1 MREIEALGLFYLGR
15 VFDAEKGA
23 ATPEPYLLEARD
35 LTTHAVCVGMTGSG
49 KTGLGIALLEEAAI
63 DGVPAIAIDP
73 KGDLGNLALAFPA
86 LRPEDFEPWIDPDD
100 ARRAG
105 RSPAE
110 QAAATAE
117 RWRQGL
123 AESGQD
129 AARIERFRR
138 AAEVVIYTP
147 GSLAGRPLSPLR
159 SFAAPAAALAAD
171 PEALRER
178 AQAAVSGLLALLGRD
193 ADPLQSREHILLA
206 RLVAEAWERGADLDL
221 PGLIRGLEQ
230 PPFARVGALELES
243 FYPARERF
251 ALAGVLNNLLA
262 SPAFAAWLEG
272 EPLEIGRLLRA
283 DDGRPRI
290 SVLSIAHLSDAE
302 RMFFVTLLLSELV
315 AWMRSQPGTQSLRAL
330 LYMDEVFGYL
340 PPTANPPSKT
350 PLLTLLKQARAFGL
364 GVVLA
369 TQNPVDLDYKA
380 LGNAGTWF
388 LGRLQ
393 TERDR
398 ARVAEGLASAATG
411 ALRDRAGFERQLGNL
426 GNRVF
431 LARSAHEDVPVMF
444 QTRFALSYLR
454 GPLTREDL
462 RRLRGAEESAA
473 QPPGAKSALPPGAA
487 PAPATSRPIAAALEA
502 GPPLLPPE
510 IEQVYLAGAGS
521 VDCYRPALFAEAQIH
536 YVSAPHGIDSWER
549 VRLLVPL
556 DPGDGR
562 PLFEEARE
570 LPAGTALGAAP
581 APGARFEALPDGT
594 GRPARFAA
602 WGKELARTLQRD
614 RALQLLRS
622 EAAKQ
627 VSRPGESEGEFRAR
641 LREHL
646 REQRDAGA
654 RCGPRALRA
663 PHRGGA
669 GEARG
674 GAGAPRARGRPVP
687 RPEAPDGGVGRRQ
700 RASACSSGAAAP
712 GSAARPPR
720 RARPA
725 AWRAS
730 TATWVARRIS
740 VRDAE
745 EDVAGLEREL
755 RGRARRAARAPRRRR
770 PGARG
775 GARRPAQGRPRRR
788 APRARLGAGLGGGG
802 LFLVVGP
809 QPVQQLARGGD
820 RRDGGLG
827 HVGAARVL
835 GRVVAERLQ
844 ALEGRVGLLAA
855 LPALEL
861 LGEVARGVLGE
872 AHVLAELVVGPLL
885 ADVDPAALLLVD
897 LGGCLRRPRPRA
909 RSRSWSP
916 AAGPTSAARPPR
928 RAGRG

>member
-1 MREIEALGLFYLGR
+1 M
-15 VFDAEKGA
+15 
-23 ATPEPYLLEARD
+23 
-35 LTTHAVCVGMTGSG
+35 
-49 KTGLGIALLEEAAI
+49 
-63 DGVPAIAIDP
+63 
-73 KGDLGNLALAFPA
+73 
-86 LRPEDFEPWIDPDD
+86 
-100 ARRAG
+100 
-105 RSPAE
+105 
-110 QAAATAE
+110 
-117 RWRQGL
+117 
-123 AESGQD
+123 
-129 AARIERFRR
+129 
-138 AAEVVIYTP
+138 
-147 GSLAGRPLSPLR
+147 
-159 SFAAPAAALAAD
+159 
-171 PEALRER
+171 
-178 AQAAVSGLLALLGRD
+178 
-193 ADPLQSREHILLA
+193 
-206 RLVAEAWERGADLDL
+206 
-221 PGLIRGLEQ
+221 
-230 PPFARVGALELES
+230 
-243 FYPARERF
+243 
-251 ALAGVLNNLLA
+251 
-262 SPAFAAWLEG
+262 
-272 EPLEIGRLLRA
+272 
-283 DDGRPRI
+283 
-290 SVLSIAHLSDAE
+290 LSIAHLSDAE

-380 LGNAGTWF
+380 LANAGTWF

-398 ARVAEGLASAATG
+398 ARVVEGLASAATG

-646 REQRDAGA
+646 REQRDAGLDA
-654 RCGPRALRA
+654 VRERY
-663 PHRGGA
+663 
-669 GEARG
+669 
-674 GAGAPRARGRPVP
+674 
-687 RPEAPDGGVGRRQ
+687 
-700 RASACSSGAAAP
+700 
-712 GSAARPPR
+712 
-720 RARPA
+720 
-725 AWRAS
+725 
-730 TATWVARRIS
+730 ARRIEAAQGKLAAARARLEREGDQYRDQKLQTAVS
-740 VRDAE
+740 VGASVIGMLFGRRRSGLGGATTAARAASRVAREHGDVGRAEDQLRAAE

-755 RGRARRAARAPRRRR
+755 ADELDAL
-770 PGARG
+770 
-775 GARRPAQGRPRRR
+775 
-788 APRARLGAGLGGGG
+788 RARLA
-802 LFLVVGP
+802 
-809 QPVQQLARGGD
+809 D
-820 RRDGGLG
+820 DG
-827 HVGAARVL
+827 
-835 GRVVAERLQ
+835 Q
-844 ALEGRVGLLAA
+844 ALEAVRV
-855 LPALEL
+855 
-861 LGEVARGVLGE
+861 
-872 AHVLAELVVGPLL
+872 
-885 ADVDPAALLLVD
+885 
-897 LGGCLRRPRPRA
+897 
-909 RSRSWSP
+909 
-916 AAGPTSAARPPR
+916 PPR
-928 RAGRG
+928 KGDLAVERLALAWEPA